1 MDEWGEGQ
9 LSAALAWSRTARHGS
24 PKNYRPALI
33 TKLPAAAL
41 SPHQAGLTFSEAI
54 RHKIYDC
61 IEIGKAQGGGGA
73 RNRLER
79 GNEGKAEFI
88 QQSFFP
94 RRKLYFQV

>member
-61 IEIGKAQGGGGA
+61 IEIGKAQGGGGGWGWDWVGKG
-73 RNRLER
+73 LE
-79 GNEGKAEFI
+79 
-88 QQSFFP
+88 
-94 RRKLYFQV
+94 